1 MLPVAHVQLALNS
14 GVPAIVIACHMRP
27 DGTYLVDASEEI
39 PMRAMPDRTAEVTR
53 NTEAI
58 LEKLEALIRENP
70 NQWLMYYPVWP
81 LALEAM
87 P

>member
-1 MLPVAHVQLALNS
+1 LNAA
-14 GVPAIVIACHMRP
+14 VPAIVIDCHMRP

-53 NTEAI
+53 NAEAI
-58 LEKLEALIRENP
+58 LERLEALIWQNP
-70 NQWLMYYPVWP
+70 TQWLMYYPIWP
-81 LALEAM
+81 PVLEAV